1 MELARS
7 VILGLVVA
15 AALLGCN
22 AQSSSA
28 PSAPGATPSPIAS
41 SSLDDPVIDSSGLP
55 DMTTDQACALLTA
68 AEATTILG
76 KPLEGGPGGISDPGD
91 HALCVYATTAAST
104 TGTFIKVELNRI
116 GFAGEATVVNLHRG
130 AHTLDVGGFEAIGAD
145 AETDPAVEDAV
156 LSVKLAKDSA
166 DPALWIEA
174 PTSAMAGQVAALVLP
189 RLVVLP

>member
-22 AQSSSA
+22 AQS
-28 PSAPGATPSPIAS
+28 PSAPGATPSPVAS

-91 HALCVYATTAAST
+91 HALCVYATTAA
-104 TGTFIKVELNRI
+104 
-116 GFAGEATVVNLHRG
+116 
-130 AHTLDVGGFEAIGAD
+130 
-145 AETDPAVEDAV
+145 
-156 LSVKLAKDSA
+156 
-166 DPALWIEA
+166 
-174 PTSAMAGQVAALVLP
+174 
-189 RLVVLP
+189 